1 MSAIYLAQDADEF
14 SESYDHSA
22 IPVGTDMT
30 GHDIP
35 LLGPKTVM
43 LDAFIIDLQTV
54 DTSAQTFRLKLL
66 VNMDWEDDGTIEP
79 EVKSVATWGA
89 HPRARH
95 HPGHYHPVLV
105 QARCIKLAST
115 SSRLSIATR
124 MKIIRVV
131 GIHKL
136 Y

>member
-79 EVKSVATWGA
+79 EVKGKRWQLGELIYERV
-89 HPRARH
+89 
-95 HPGHYHPVLV
+95 
-105 QARCIKLAST
+105 
-115 SSRLSIATR
+115 
-124 MKIIRVV
+124 IIQV
-131 GIHKL
+131 IIIQ
-136 Y
+136 